1 MLQAVLKSTPQ
12 TLHELSDEEFKIISS
27 VKIPRESFENLQYK
41 IHKLIPRLRPFS
53 PEQIKEMYYNK
64 EMKMYFFDNSA
75 TEEYLTSE
83 DGINELVEF
92 ANNVPHYL
100 MKKPYPFS
108 IRRKDKEWSDIEI
121 STFIKL
127 YEESQIVDF
136 TAFTLCLPGRNRSQ
150 IYGLYHRLLSEE
162 VIIEKP
168 SNQDSEMS
176 EMPFDVHMHRYFLA
190 PTEAVIANEITDL
203 FMSGMQITENII
215 REKAKFH
222 FYRPHVLA
230 ERALYREY
238 RIERKD
244 IYAQDGKD
252 YTQEFIQEAQEWT
265 AKVSELILD
274 ENGEVNFDIADH
286 FIKEQRLPKGR
297 FSSQWIRSFM
307 KRNRLSWRHGHY
319 ARRGNID
326 QEYARKYMLKLAIAI
341 TKYSY
346 DFVFNVDETAV
357 RIINSTTRTV
367 APIGMDQI
375 IINAEVRD
383 KECITAIGT
392 CTRENTYPFIIVT
405 KGTTER
411 SCSKFKIRGDTQV
424 WFSGTQ
430 KSWVNEDIMIQY
442 LDYLF
447 EHWSMKQPCA
457 LVLDCFKAHCTKAVR
472 RFAKEHFIE
481 LIFVPANGTSDFQ
494 PLDRRV
500 FGILKSKLRSL
511 AGSRIFSGK
520 QRFEMIARDLVNAW
534 SEISKENLISAWN
547 IPNLENLVERIARGE
562 PIEEEDVELEFD
574 TNEEEEE
581 WYSDDE
587 DLDYR
592 DF

>member
-1 MLQAVLKSTPQ
+1 MLRAVLKSTPQ
-12 TLHELSDEEFKIISS
+12 ALYELSDEEFKIISS
-27 VKIPRESFENLQYK
+27 IKNQRDSFENIQYK
-41 IHKLIPRLRPFS
+41 IRELIPRLKTFS

-64 EMKMYFFDNSA
+64 EMKMFFFDNNA
-75 TEEYLTSE
+75 TEEFLNSE
-83 DGINELVEF
+83 DGINELVQF
-92 ANNVPHYL
+92 ANNVPQYL
-100 MKKPYPFS
+100 KKKPYPFS
-108 IRRKDKEWSDIEI
+108 IRRKDKDWSDTEI
-121 STFIKL
+121 RTFIKL

-136 TAFTLCLPGRNRSQ
+136 AAFALCLPGRNRAQ
-150 IYGLYHRLLSEE
+150 IYNMYLRLLSEE
-162 VIIEKP
+162 RIIEKET
-168 SNQDSEMS
+168 NQQN
-176 EMPFDVHMHRYFLA
+176 EMPFDIHMHRYFLA

-203 FMSGMQITENII
+203 FMSGKQITERII
-215 REKAKFH
+215 REKAMFH
-222 FYRPHVLA
+222 FYRPHVIA

-238 RIERKD
+238 ITEGKNVFT
-244 IYAQDGKD
+244 QDGN
-252 YTQEFIQEAQEWT
+252 YTQEFIQEAQVWT
-265 AKVSELILD
+265 AKVSELIID
-274 ENGEVNFDIADH
+274 ENGEVNIDIAND
-286 FIKEQRLPKGR
+286 FITKQRLPKGR

-326 QEYARKYMLKLAIAI
+326 QEYARRFMLKLAVAI

-357 RIINSTTRTV
+357 RITNSSTRTV

-375 IINAEVRD
+375 IINANVKD

-392 CTRENTYPFIIVT
+392 CTREKTYPFIIIT

-424 WFSGTQ
+424 WFSGTN
-430 KSWVNEDIMIQY
+430 KSWVNEDIMLKY
-442 LDYLF
+442 LEYLF

-457 LVLDCFKAHCTKAVR
+457 LVLDCFKAHCTKTVR
-472 RFAKEHFIE
+472 RFAKDHYIE
-481 LIFVPANGTSDFQ
+481 LIFVPANGTSDYQ

-511 AGSRIFSGK
+511 AGSRIFTGK
-520 QRFEMIARDLVNAW
+520 QRFEMISRDLVNAW

-547 IPNLENLVERIARGE
+547 LPNLDNLVQRIDRGE
-562 PIEEEDVELEFD
+562 LIEEDDVELDFD
-574 TNEEEEE
+574 DPHEEEEE
-581 WYSDDE
+581 WYSDDD
-587 DLDYR
+587 DLEYR